1 MSVRRDSDG
10 KYVTSAQ
17 PFKQYDE
24 KWRADNAASWE
35 APISQPNQPVNNS
48 WGTIQQPTSTSTSM
62 SYEDQLA
69 FASGARKVLASIII
83 WFTLWG
89 VILVPGLQAAQMLI
103 YEGGL
108 TSILARIIFSI
119 LYIVYVILFAPLQ
132 FAYLF
137 EVGDLATRLLIQL
150 GVGVVLSFLVVKFWR
165 KLKKKVLYSF
175 AFIAVLA
182 YIAVGLVSLNSGLW
196 GSFKFFPYFS

>member
-10 KYVTSAQ
+10 KYVTSEQ

-35 APISQPNQPVNNS
+35 APTSQPTQPVNNS
-48 WGTIQQPTSTSTSM
+48 WENFHQPTSTSI

-69 FASGARKVLASIII
+69 FASGARKVLALIII

-89 VILVPGLQAAQMLI
+89 IILTPGLQASQMLI
-103 YEGGL
+103 YEGGFA
-108 TSILARIIFSI
+108 SIPARIIFSI
-119 LYIVYVILFAPLQ
+119 LYIFYTILFAPLQ

-137 EVGDLATRLLIQL
+137 DAGDLVTRLLIQL
-150 GVGVVLSFLVVKFWR
+150 GEIIVLSFLVVKFWQ
-165 KLKKKVLYSF
+165 KLKKKVLYSI

-196 GSFKFFPYFS
+196 ESFKFFPYLS

>member
-10 KYVTSAQ
+10 KYVTSEQ

-35 APISQPNQPVNNS
+35 APSQPNQPANNS
-48 WGTIQQPTSTSTSM
+48 WSSIPQPTSTSM
-62 SYEDQLA
+62 SYDDQLA
-69 FASGARKVLASIII
+69 FASGARKVLALIII

-89 VILVPGLQAAQMLI
+89 VILIPGLQASQMLI
-103 YEGGL
+103 YTGGL
-108 TSILARIIFSI
+108 TSILGRIVFSI
-119 LYIVYVILFAPLQ
+119 LFSGYSILFAPLQ

-137 EVGDLATRLLIQL
+137 DVDLVMRLLIQL
-150 GVGVVLSFLVVKFWR
+150 GMIVVLSFLVFKFWK
-165 KLKKKVLYSF
+165 KLKKKVLYSV
-175 AFIAVLA
+175 AIIAVLA

-196 GSFKFFPYFS
+196 ESFKFFPYLS

>member
-10 KYVTSAQ
+10 KYVTSEQ

-35 APISQPNQPVNNS
+35 APSQPNQPANNS
-48 WGTIQQPTSTSTSM
+48 WSSIPQPTSTSM

-69 FASGARKVLASIII
+69 FASGARKVLALIII

-89 VILVPGLQAAQMLI
+89 VILIPGLQASQILI
-103 YEGGL
+103 YTGGL
-108 TSILARIIFSI
+108 TSILGRIVFSI
-119 LYIVYVILFAPLQ
+119 LFSVYSILFAPLQ

-137 EVGDLATRLLIQL
+137 DVGLVMRLLIQL
-150 GVGVVLSFLVVKFWR
+150 GMIVVLSFLVFKFWK
-165 KLKKKVLYSF
+165 KLKKKVLYSV
-175 AFIAVLA
+175 AIIAVLA
-182 YIAVGLVSLNSGLW
+182 YIAVGLVSLDSGLW
-196 GSFKFFPYFS
+196 ESLKFFPYLS

>member
-10 KYVTSAQ
+10 KYVTSEQ

-24 KWRADNAASWE
+24 KWRADNAATWE
-35 APISQPNQPVNNS
+35 APSQPNQPVNNS
-48 WGTIQQPTSTSTSM
+48 WGSIQQPPSTSTSM

-69 FASGARKVLASIII
+69 FASGARKVLALIII

-89 VILVPGLQAAQMLI
+89 VILIPGLQASQMLI
-103 YEGGL
+103 YAGGL
-108 TSILARIIFSI
+108 TSILGRIIFSI
-119 LYIVYVILFAPLQ
+119 LFSVYSILFAPLQ

-137 EVGDLATRLLIQL
+137 DVDLGMRLLIQL
-150 GVGVVLSFLVVKFWR
+150 GMIVVLSFLVFKFWQ
-165 KLKKKVLYSF
+165 KLKKKILYSV
-175 AFIAVLA
+175 AIIAVLA

-196 GSFKFFPYFS
+196 ESFKFFPYLS

>member
-10 KYVTSAQ
+10 KYVTSEQ

-35 APISQPNQPVNNS
+35 APSQPNQPANNS
-48 WGTIQQPTSTSTSM
+48 WSSIPQPTSTSM
-62 SYEDQLA
+62 SYDDQLA
-69 FASGARKVLASIII
+69 FASGARKVLALIII

-89 VILVPGLQAAQMLI
+89 VILIPGLQASQMLI
-103 YEGGL
+103 YTGGL
-108 TSILARIIFSI
+108 TSILGRIVFSI
-119 LYIVYVILFAPLQ
+119 LFSVYSILFAPLQ

-137 EVGDLATRLLIQL
+137 DAGDLVTRLLIQL
-150 GVGVVLSFLVVKFWR
+150 GEIILLSFLVVKFWQ
-165 KLKKKVLYSF
+165 KLKKKLLYSI

-196 GSFKFFPYFS
+196 ESFKFFPYLS